1 MAQRQKDIQPPVTLQ
16 MLKNH
21 LLMLTD
27 DFDQQLEMDLRA
39 AVAKSENYINGVIW
53 HGVQTVSVP
62 FVNTVEISEPTAVIN
77 QVKVDGQ
84 QVEFIFV
91 NGILS
96 VEGSGKVLEYTLET
110 GYMQEDCPVD
120 IQMAILLIAAK
131 YFNSPVD
138 SVEQLP
144 TASQHLLHPY
154 KRYNI

>member
-21 LLMLTD
+21 LHMFTD
-27 DFDQQLEMDLRA
+27 DFDQQLEINLRA

-53 HGVQTVSVP
+53 HGVQTMSVP

-77 QVKVDGQ
+77 QVMVDDQ
-84 QVEFIFV
+84 SVDFIFV

-96 VEGSGKVLEYTLET
+96 IQGSGKVLEYTLET
-110 GYMQEDCPVD
+110 GYVQEDCPSD

-131 YFNSPVD
+131 FFNNPGD
-138 SVEQLP
+138 SVEKLP
-144 TASQHLLHPY
+144 TVSQHLLHPY
-154 KRYNI
+154 KRYNV